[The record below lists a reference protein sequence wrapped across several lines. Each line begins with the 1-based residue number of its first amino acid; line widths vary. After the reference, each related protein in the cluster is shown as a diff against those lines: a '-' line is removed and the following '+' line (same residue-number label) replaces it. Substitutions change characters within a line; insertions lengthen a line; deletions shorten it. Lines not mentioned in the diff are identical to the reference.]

1 MARFRSDAKLGE
13 RTPRVDDD
21 AVNAN
26 PRRRAVSGA
35 RDIVAALAA
44 GELLAAVFVTRIAI
58 EADAAVAAAV
68 ESARRAGVAVHVVG
82 PTVLRRFGRGDPPPR
97 VLAVA
102 GPPPRVSL
110 AEVLAQR
117 GATWLL
123 AGVAYPTNAG
133 FAIRTAEVSGADG
146 VIVDAPFTAADRR
159 TALRASMRADRVMP
173 VIWDRAATAIDAARA
188 AGARIVA
195 VEDSG
200 PRAPWDVDLTRPS
213 LLVVGG
219 ERDGIPAA
227 VLARCDDVVRVP
239 MAGFIPSYNV
249 QAAMAAVAAER
260 LRQMRA

>member
-1 MARFRSDAKLGE
+1 
-13 RTPRVDDD
+13 VDHD
-21 AVNAN
+21 AVHAN

-35 RDIVAALAA
+35 REISAALAA
-44 GELLAAVFVTRIAI
+44 GVALAAVFVTRNALD
-58 EADAAVAAAV
+58 EDAEVASAV

-82 PTVLRRFGRGDPPPR
+82 ATVLRRFGRGDPPPC

-102 GPPPRVSL
+102 GPPPVASL
-110 AEVLAQR
+110 ADVFAQR
-117 GATWLL
+117 GAVWLL
-123 AGVAYPTNAG
+123 AGVSYPTNAG

-173 VIWDRAATAIDAARA
+173 VIWDRAATAIDAAHA
-188 AGARIVA
+188 AGTRVVA

-200 PRAPWDVDLTRPS
+200 RKAPWDADLTRPS

-219 ERDGIPAA
+219 ERDGVPPA

-249 QAAMAAVAAER
+249 QAAMAAVAGER